1 MARGANPIARLALG
15 ALALV
20 VVALVLS
27 WSYASFFPRPPAP
40 VSGAA
45 RRVIRVQ
52 VLNGTPEGGIA
63 ARTASYLRSGGF
75 HVVEVKNAE
84 RSDYFATMVVA
95 RRADPSAARIV
106 ARYLGGPPVIQQAWS
121 SDLVEVTVVL
131 GSDRS
136 QLHLED

>member
-1 MARGANPIARLALG
+1 MAGRDNPLARLALA
-15 ALALV
+15 ALALL

-27 WSYASFFPRPPAP
+27 WSYVSFFPRSPAP
-40 VSGAA
+40 VSGTA

-121 SDLVEVTVVL
+121 SDLAEVTVVL

>member
-1 MARGANPIARLALG
+1 MAGAGNRLARLALG
-15 ALALV
+15 TLALLV
-20 VVALVLS
+20 AALVLS

-40 VSGAA
+40 VSGEA

-95 RRADPSAARIV
+95 RRTDPSAARIV
-106 ARYLGGPPVIQQAWS
+106 ARYLGGPPVIQQAWG
-121 SDLVEVTVVL
+121 SDLADVTVVL

>member
-1 MARGANPIARLALG
+1 MARRDNPLSRLALAG
-15 ALALV
+15 LALLV
-20 VVALVLS
+20 AALVLS
-27 WSYASFFPRPPAP
+27 WSYASFVPRSPAP
-40 VSGAA
+40 VSGTA

-84 RSDYFATMVVA
+84 RSDFFATMVVA
-95 RRADPSAARIV
+95 RRADPSAAHIV

-121 SDLVEVTVVL
+121 SDLAEVTVVL

-136 QLHLED
+136 HLHLED